1 MRKEDLQLIV
11 SAERRNVPQCN
22 WRNYDAETEDYIAAI
37 MTQPED
43 FESLTE
49 ALWNRIETFKRND
62 LSMIPPVLL
71 REEGENIKT
80 YVDRIYRVGGY
91 LGGF

>member
-1 MRKEDLQLIV
+1 M
-11 SAERRNVPQCN
+11 PQCN
-22 WRNYDAETEDYIAAI
+22 WQNYDAETEDYIAAI
-37 MTQPED
+37 MAQPED
-43 FESLTE
+43 FEQLTA

-71 REEGENIKT
+71 REEGESNET
-80 YVDRIYRVGGY
+80 YVDHIYRVGGY

>member
-1 MRKEDLQLIV
+1 MRKEDLQSIV

-22 WRNYDAETEDYIAAI
+22 WRNYDAETEDYIEAI

-43 FESLTE
+43 FESLTA
-49 ALWNRIETFKRND
+49 ALWNRIEKFKRND

-71 REEGENIKT
+71 REEGENSKT
-80 YVDRIYRVGGY
+80 YVERIYRVGGY

>member
-1 MRKEDLQLIV
+1 MRKEDLQAIV

-22 WRNYDAETEDYIAAI
+22 WQNYDAETEDYIAAI
-37 MTQPED
+37 MAQPED
-43 FESLTE
+43 FEQLTA

-71 REEGENIKT
+71 REEGESNET
-80 YVDRIYRVGGY
+80 YVDHIYRVGGY

>member
-1 MRKEDLQLIV
+1 MRKEDLQSIV
-11 SAERRNVPQCN
+11 SAERCNVPQCN
-22 WRNYDAETEDYIAAI
+22 WRNYDAETEDYIEAI

-43 FESLTE
+43 FESLTT
-49 ALWNRIETFKRND
+49 ALWNRIEMFKRND

-71 REEGENIKT
+71 REEGENSKT
-80 YVDRIYRVGGY
+80 YVERIYRVGGY